1 MITPVQQQGFHIE
14 RNAIS
19 TESARI
25 LSAEFD
31 IIRDYTYFVNKI
43 DPSDLTRY
51 GDNQSSKSFAY
62 YSPTCFES
70 LMVTMLPKVEEITNK
85 KLYPSYSYGRIYY
98 NGAEL
103 PRHRDRRS
111 CEYSVTI
118 TIDMDQIP
126 WDIHFIDRE
135 NTTTAISLDVGDMCV
150 YQGYELEHWRAPYQG
165 TRQLQAFLHYV
176 EVEGKFSHY
185 KYDTRP
191 ALGLPSS
198 YRNHN
203 YNLND

>member
-1 MITPVQQQGFHIE
+1 MTAFEQQGFHIE
-14 RNAIS
+14 HNAIS
-19 TESARI
+19 IESARI
-25 LSAEFD
+25 LAAEFN
-31 IIRDYTYFVNKI
+31 IIRDYTYFVNRI
-43 DPSDLTRY
+43 DPSDLTKY
-51 GDNQSSKSFAY
+51 GDSQSSKSFSY

-70 LMVTMLPKVEEITNK
+70 LMVTMLPKIAEITNK

-111 CEYSVTI
+111 CEYSVTM

-126 WDIHFIDRE
+126 WDIHFVDRE
-135 NTTTAISLDVGDMCV
+135 KNIKSISLDIGDMCV
-150 YQGYELEHWRAPYQG
+150 YQGYELEHWRNPYRG

-176 EVEGKFSHY
+176 EIEGKFSHY
-185 KYDTRP
+185 RYDTRP
-191 ALGLPSS
+191 VLGLPIS

-203 YNLND
+203 YDLID